1 MKDVYLLK
9 DNANLWHQQFTYIEN
24 GASHCYLG
32 WTPVFSPLITFGPS
46 KYTNCVLDMS
56 IPQSDNTFLVLSIIA
71 SDQNKMTLKIKT
83 KWLWIFVKINY
94 IYSDNFFPC
103 SRGHFIC
110 KQNNIL
116 SMTSTFNY
124 EFFEVG
130 IQK

>member
-1 MKDVYLLK
+1 M
-9 DNANLWHQQFTYIEN
+9 FTYLKIMPIYGISNLHISRMELHI
-24 GASHCYLG
+24 AILVE
-32 WTPVFSPLITFGPS
+32 PVFSPLSTFEPS

-83 KWLWIFVKINY
+83 KWLWIFVKITY